1 MAMAVLFFA
10 LIPLFISIGRAN
22 NPFLISSA
30 IRVGMVAFCALVLVI
45 FYLRLL
51 KGEGVLDYIRQ
62 RSFSR
67 EIFLVLIGHFE
78 VVVFALSLRWI
89 DPSATAILFEIW
101 PILLIFV
108 VARWTG
114 GESRRLDR
122 QMLAFVVI
130 AFVGVVFVLASQSG
144 GWEIL
149 LADFSGDASSGAYI
163 GVLLALGSA
172 FLSALAGFGWVWSY
186 KAINDDRL
194 PDALKSEVSGNSLE
208 MFFLLV
214 GFTITCAIS
223 AVIHGIIGF
232 SVEGIRFEFANVSGI
247 YVALLGGAL
256 IGCGNVLWRFATA
269 MTFDMGI
276 HAMSYFTPVISIVIL
291 FVAGQVGD
299 VRVDYF
305 LIGTMAIVVS
315 NLLIRFE
322 AEIRLG
328 FKALL
333 MALVVAGALVYLR
346 EGIFEAFNVGDWH
359 WTASGYFEAVALAA
373 TVFTLLLAFRVVR
386 LVDRS
391 SAEDSLTYTAF
402 SKFELLVNRN
412 VIRGEILNL
421 VLQIGAARN
430 DIELR
435 SRYLEAQRII
445 ASTVIRSDDPNSQI
459 LSEATAQLNE
469 LVRSKQSGLI
479 LGELFGLA
487 IFAGITI
494 ALALATRPPEA
505 EAWTRFLVDAFA
517 MLITAVIVFL
527 MVNVWDL
534 HRERSELRLV
544 QDQESGSFIVHFHD
558 AERRLADQWLS
569 VIVGLGVVVTYCGL
583 FGYKWLG

>member
-1 MAMAVLFFA
+1 MAMAVIFFA

-30 IRVGMVAFCALVLVI
+30 IRVGMVFFCAMVLVI
-45 FYLRLL
+45 FYFRVLRH
-51 KGEGVLDYIRQ
+51 EGVLDYV
-62 RSFSR
+62 RSRIVSR
-67 EIFLVLIGHFE
+67 EILLVLVGHFE
-78 VVVFALSLRWI
+78 VVAFALSLRWV

-101 PILLIFV
+101 PILLIFI

-114 GESRRLDR
+114 GEFRRLDI
-122 QMLAFVVI
+122 QMIAFVVI
-130 AFVGVVFVLASQSG
+130 AFVGVVFVLASQYG
-144 GWEIL
+144 GWETL
-149 LADFSGDASSGAYI
+149 LSSVSGDASSNAYF

-186 KAINDDRL
+186 KAMTDPNL
-194 PDALKSEVSGNSLE
+194 PDSLKSGVSGNTLE

-214 GFTITCAIS
+214 GFTITSAIS
-223 AVIHGIIGF
+223 AITHGIIGA
-232 SVEGIRFEFANVSGI
+232 SIEGIRFEFANVGGL
-247 YVALLGGAL
+247 YVGLLGGVL

-269 MTFDMGI
+269 LTVDMGI
-276 HAMSYFTPVISIVIL
+276 HAMSYFTPVISIVFL
-291 FVAGQVGD
+291 FVAGQVSD
-299 VRVDYF
+299 VNVDYF
-305 LIGTMAIVVS
+305 LIGTVAIVVS

-333 MALVVAGALVYLR
+333 MALVIAGALVYLR
-346 EGIFEAFNVGDWH
+346 EGIFEAFSVGEWH

-386 LVDRS
+386 LVDRT
-391 SAEDSLTYTAF
+391 SAEDSLIYGAF
-402 SKFELLVNRN
+402 GKLELLVNRD
-412 VIRGEILNL
+412 VIDGRILDY
-421 VLQIGAARN
+421 VLKISASKN
-430 DIELR
+430 DTELR
-435 SRYLEAQRII
+435 NYYLNAQGVI
-445 ASTVIRSDDPNSQI
+445 ASVQIPSDDANNQI
-459 LSEATAQLNE
+459 LSETTAQLNE

-505 EAWTRFLVDAFA
+505 EGWTRFLVDAFA

-527 MVNVWDL
+527 MVNVWD
-534 HRERSELRLV
+534 V
-544 QDQESGSFIVHFHD
+544 NG
-558 AERRLADQWLS
+558 AEILGHWGG
-569 VIVGLGVVVTYCGL
+569 VIVYH
-583 FGYKWLG
+583 WRDD